1 VILLLTIAAL
11 WHNGSHQQPF
21 MKTSRKLR
29 KLIAGAVL
37 VCALL
42 GNPLHLVHPSSAQSS
57 AVQPN
62 SVDIEQIL
70 FVQTMPLKNGKTGIV
85 MLWIPDPLQKYCLGK
100 TSEQCATMDFC
111 LRTTTPSIAM
121 CRNLGSALQ
130 RMPRYPREMRPARQ
144 LSIVFFPPSTIQ
156 GFDIVQNLVQTVPQP
171 SLERLSLSA
180 RVKARIRFTRSP
192 NDDDFKLLEV
202 LAAPPF

>member
-1 VILLLTIAAL
+1 
-11 WHNGSHQQPF
+11 
-21 MKTSRKLR
+21 LR
-29 KLIAGAVL
+29 KLASV
-37 VCALL
+37 ALLLGVVL
-42 GNPLHLVHPSSAQSS
+42 GNPLRPVPSASAQSS
-57 AVQPN
+57 AAQPN

-85 MLWIPDPLQKYCLGK
+85 LLWIPQPLQKYCLGK

-111 LRTTTPSIAM
+111 LCTTTPSISM

-130 RMPRYPREMRPARQ
+130 RMPRYPRDMRPARQ

-156 GFDIVQNLVQTVPQP
+156 GFDLVQSLVQTAPQP
-171 SLERLSLSA
+171 SLERLSLST

-192 NDDDFKLLEV
+192 DDDDFKLLEV